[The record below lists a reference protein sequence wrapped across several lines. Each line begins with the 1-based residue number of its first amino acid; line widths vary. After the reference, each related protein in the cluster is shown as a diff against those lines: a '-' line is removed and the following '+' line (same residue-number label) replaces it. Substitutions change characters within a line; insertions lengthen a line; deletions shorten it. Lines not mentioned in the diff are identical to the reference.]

1 MAENRTIC
9 TKNNIDYISIRMAM
23 AKGARTVEDLV
34 EMVGICAECEGCKA
48 EIEGILSSVCGCKN
62 VSLAEVVNAV
72 KNGAD
77 TVDKVGEVTGAGT
90 GEDCGKCK
98 VLIQNIIELGR

>member
-34 EMVGICAECEGCKA
+34 EMAGICAECEGCKA
-48 EIEGILSSVCGCKN
+48 E
-62 VSLAEVVNAV
+62 V
-72 KNGAD
+72 KYLVRFAD
-77 TVDKVGEVTGAGT
+77 A
-90 GEDCGKCK
+90 KC
-98 VLIQNIIELGR
+98 ISG

>member
-1 MAENRTIC
+1 M
-9 TKNNIDYISIRMAM
+9 Y
-23 AKGARTVEDLV
+23 LW
-34 EMVGICAECEGCKA
+34 
-48 EIEGILSSVCGCKN
+48 LSRKCW
-62 VSLAEVVNAV
+62 